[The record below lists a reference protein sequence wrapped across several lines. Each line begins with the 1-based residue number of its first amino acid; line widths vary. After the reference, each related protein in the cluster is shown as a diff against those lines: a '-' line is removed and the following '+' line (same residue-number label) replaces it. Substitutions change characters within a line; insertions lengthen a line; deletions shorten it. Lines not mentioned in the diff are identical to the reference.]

1 MAFVWNFKGMD
12 QGGPS
17 LQEAAS
23 QGMQGY
29 VPNSAFVPQQQVPQ
43 APVRFDAQ
51 GYGQGLDNA
60 SLLAEYQSNLARIAQ
75 LEAQLEQVN
84 REWAAGAQKRQGAM
98 MDDLDR
104 KLAVSRA
111 NYGDISGAFNH
122 LSRID
127 QRMQSRINKDANQLS
142 QKDADRKELRNAYIM
157 MAEASPAAQASWK
170 GAIADMEAA
179 YERKY
184 GEKFEGLAIPTG
196 DVKGATGVQ
205 NWAQFDNLL
214 QQKKNSKGNLTQASI
229 DEMKSI
235 LQNLPQG
242 AEYNSR
248 KEQLD
253 AMKSQEKIDA
263 NATRFQR
270 KVSAAKA
277 KLLAGWSGQKV
288 KKEIGKKPGSSTE
301 RTIDGIQFKITYAGT
316 NPSNGK
322 KVFEISR
329 NGKLVGVREED

>member
-1 MAFVWNFKGMD
+1 MAFVWNFKGMN

-17 LQEAAS
+17 LPEAAS

-60 SLLAEYQSNLARIAQ
+60 SLMAEYQSNLARIAQ

-98 MDDLDR
+98 MDELDR

-127 QRMQSRINKDANQLS
+127 QRQQARLNKDINSLT

-229 DEMKSI
+229 EEMKSI
-235 LQNLPQG
+235 LQKMPQG
-242 AEYNSR
+242 AEYNKR
-248 KEQLD
+248 KEELD
-253 AMKSQEKIDA
+253 RMRSQEKIDKDA
-263 NATRFQR
+263 KKQR
-270 KVSAAKA
+270 EKESAAIEEARKA
-277 KLLAGWSGQKV
+277 ISGFNL
-288 KKEIGKKPGSSTE
+288 KPGES
-301 RTIDGIQFKITYAGT
+301 KTYTAKNGLTVTCTKKGT
-316 NPSNGK
+316 GMQYTSGK
-322 KVFEISR
+322 TTK
-329 NGKLVGVREED
+329 